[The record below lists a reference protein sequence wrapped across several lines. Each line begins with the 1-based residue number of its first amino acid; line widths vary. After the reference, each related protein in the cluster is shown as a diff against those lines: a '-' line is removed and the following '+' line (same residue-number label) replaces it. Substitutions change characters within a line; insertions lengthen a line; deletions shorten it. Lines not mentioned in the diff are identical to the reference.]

1 MKITNKSV
9 LAPKGFKAA
18 GVRAGIKKGKT
29 NLDMAI
35 IISEKE
41 AICAG
46 TFTKNRVKA
55 APVLWDKEVVT
66 SSPFVK
72 AVVANSGV
80 ANACTGD
87 EGFENTKKTAAAVA
101 EKIGV
106 SAENV
111 LVASTGVI
119 GAQLPMDVILK
130 GADML
135 CSSAA
140 RTDAD
145 EENASRAIMTTDT
158 KPKTCSCE
166 IEISG
171 KVVTIGAMCKGSGM
185 IHPNMGT
192 MLSFITTDALISKEM
207 LQKALSK
214 DVEDTYNMV
223 SVDGDTSTNDTVLI
237 MANGLAENAVID
249 KEGEDF
255 DKFCEALHYINETLA
270 KKIAEDGE
278 GATRLFEVIV
288 NGACDKEN
296 ARILSKSV
304 ICSSLTKAAIFGKD
318 ANWGRILCA
327 LGYSG
332 GEFVPEKTD
341 VTIKSSEGEVT
352 LVKGG
357 MAAPYSE
364 EVATRVLSAPAVT
377 AVIDLHDGE
386 CGATAWGCDLTFDY
400 VTINADYRS

>member
-9 LAPKGFKAA
+9 LAPKGFKSA

-35 IISEKE
+35 VISEKE
-41 AICAG
+41 AVVAG
-46 TFTKNRVKA
+46 TFTKNKVKA
-55 APVLWDKEVVT
+55 APVLWDREIVT

-72 AVVANSGV
+72 AVIVNSGV

-87 EGFENTKKTAAAVA
+87 VGYENTKKTASAVA
-101 EKIGV
+101 KNLGV
-106 SAENV
+106 NAENV

-135 CSSAA
+135 CSQANRS
-140 RTDAD
+140 DAD

-166 IEISG
+166 VEISG
-171 KVVTIGAMCKGSGM
+171 KTVTIGAMCKGSGM

-192 MLSFITTDALISKEM
+192 MLSFITTDANISKEM

-237 MANGLAENAVID
+237 MANGMAENEIID
-249 KEGEDF
+249 SEGKDF
-255 DKFCEALHYINETLA
+255 DAFCEGLHYINETLA

-278 GATRLFEVIV
+278 GATRLFDTIV
-288 NGACDKEN
+288 LGACTKED

-332 GEFVPEKTD
+332 GNFVPEKTD
-341 VTIKSSEGEVT
+341 VKIKSNEGEIT
-352 LVKGG
+352 LVIGG

-364 EVATRVLSAPAVT
+364 EEATKILGAPQVT
-377 AVIDLHDGE
+377 AIIDLHDGE
-386 CGATAWGCDLTFDY
+386 ETATAWGCDLTFDY

>member
-1 MKITNKSV
+1 MKITDKSV
-9 LAPKGFKAA
+9 LAPKGFISA
-18 GVRAGIKKGKT
+18 GIRAGIKKGKT

-35 IISEKE
+35 VISEVP

-55 APVLWDKEVVT
+55 APVLWDREVVT

-72 AVVANSGV
+72 AVIVNSGV

-87 EGFENTKKTAAAVA
+87 EGYENTKKTAAKVA
-101 EKIGV
+101 ENLGV
-106 SAENV
+106 STENV

-119 GAQLPMDVILK
+119 GKQLPMDVILN

-135 CSSAA
+135 CNAA
-140 RTDAD
+140 SRSDES
-145 EENASRAIMTTDT
+145 EENASLAIMTTDT
-158 KPKTCSCE
+158 KPKRCSCE
-166 IEISG
+166 IEVSG
-171 KVVTIGAMCKGSGM
+171 KTVTIGGMCKGSGM

-192 MLSFITTDALISKEM
+192 MLSFITTDAKISKEM
-207 LQKALSK
+207 LQKALSR

-237 MANGLAENAVID
+237 IANGMAENDEIN

-288 NGACDKEN
+288 NNAKTKED

-332 GEFVPEKTD
+332 GEFTPEKTD
-341 VTIKSSEGEVT
+341 VTIKSCEGEVT

-357 MAAPYSE
+357 MAADYSE
-364 EVATRVLSAPAVT
+364 EIATKVLGAPAVT
-377 AVIDLHDGE
+377 AIIDLHDGE
-386 CGATAWGCDLTFDY
+386 FDATAWGCDLTFDY